1 MKNIFYICLA
11 IGFMFSSVTFV
22 SCGGDDEKSNP
33 ENTTPQKTADRDEAG
48 NIKITATNFPDPV
61 FRGYLYD
68 KYGADGVFSD
78 AEIDNVTQLSLSN
91 KGVKTLEGIEF
102 FPLLEKLFCSGNQL
116 TSLDVSKNTALTYLG
131 CSGNQL
137 TSLDVSKNT
146 ALTELYCYS
155 NKLTSLDVSK
165 NTKLT
170 GLYCYENQLT
180 SLDVS
185 GCNALRELSCY
196 NNQIKGAAMDA
207 LVESL
212 PTVSSGDM
220 RVIHAVNDGNVMT
233 KTQIRAAR
241 AKGWIPMFD
250 SWRTQGSWV
259 PCGWED
265 GIDVVEINFPDKSFR
280 EYLLS
285 TDYGVDGVLTDK
297 ELKNVIQINVPSQEI
312 QSLQGIEYFTA
323 LTSLRCYNN
332 QLTSLDVSKNT
343 ALEYLDCYYN
353 QLTSL
358 DVSKNTALT
367 YLSCGLNKLTSLD
380 VSKNTALTMLYCF
393 SNKLTSLDVSK
404 NTALTG
410 LSCGANQLTSLDVSG
425 CTALTSLEC
434 YGNQLT
440 SLDVSKNTALT
451 RLECDPSV
459 TVTGWPK

>member
-22 SCGGDDEKSNP
+22 SCGSDDGKTNP

-68 KYGADGVFSD
+68 NYGADGVLSD

-102 FPLLEKLFCSGNQL
+102 FPLLEKLVCSYNQ
-116 TSLDVSKNTALTYLG
+116 
-131 CSGNQL
+131 
-137 TSLDVSKNT
+137 
-146 ALTELYCYS
+146 
-155 NKLTSLDVSK
+155 LTSLDVSK

-170 GLYCYENQLT
+170 KLYCDGNQLT

-185 GCNALRELSCY
+185 KNIALRELSCY

-220 RVIHAVNDGNVMT
+220 RVICAVNEGNVMT

-250 SWRTQGSWV
+250 SYRTQGSWV

-265 GIDVVEINFPDKSFR
+265 GIDVVETNFPDKSFR
-280 EYLLS
+280 EYLLR

-323 LTSLRCYNN
+323 LTSLRCYHN

-343 ALEYLDCYYN
+343 ALEYLDCYNNQLTSLDVSKNTELTYLCCNMNQLTSLDVSKNAALTELYCSSNKLTSLDVFGCTALTKLSCYNNQLTSLDVSKNTALTELYCSYN

-367 YLSCGLNKLTSLD
+367 WLD
-380 VSKNTALTMLYCF
+380 
-393 SNKLTSLDVSK
+393 
-404 NTALTG
+404 
-410 LSCGANQLTSLDVSG
+410 
-425 CTALTSLEC
+425 
-434 YGNQLT
+434 
-440 SLDVSKNTALT
+440 
-451 RLECDPSV
+451 CDPNI
-459 TVTGWPK
+459 TVTGWPKY